1 MRRFLTIL
9 TLALLLLV
17 TLGFSI
23 RWPELQIPQ
32 ASIVYDISGT
42 PIRGLAEQNQINI
55 SLEDIPDS
63 FILAVISVE
72 DKNFYSHHGV
82 DFTGIL
88 RALLTNIRQ
97 GEVAAGGST
106 ISQQTA
112 KNLYLTN
119 ERTLTRKIKE
129 LFYHWPKEK
138 VASLN

>member
-82 DFTGIL
+82 
-88 RALLTNIRQ
+88 RC
-97 GEVAAGGST
+97 V
-106 ISQQTA
+106 
-112 KNLYLTN
+112 
-119 ERTLTRKIKE
+119 
-129 LFYHWPKEK
+129 
-138 VASLN
+138 